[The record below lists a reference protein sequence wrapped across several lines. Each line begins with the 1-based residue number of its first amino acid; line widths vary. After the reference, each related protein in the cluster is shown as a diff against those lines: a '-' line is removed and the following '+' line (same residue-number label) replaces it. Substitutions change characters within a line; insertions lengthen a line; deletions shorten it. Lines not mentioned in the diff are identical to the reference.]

1 MLFHS
6 VNSELAACENPL
18 DKTHHLAELAVDE
31 VDSLGAIFTS
41 ISVVG
46 CGIVAIAAVRICSV

>member
-6 VNSELAACENPL
+6 VNSELAACEKPL
-18 DKTHHLAELAVDE
+18 DKHHLAELAVDE

-46 CGIVAIAAVRICSV
+46 CSIVAIAAVRICSV